1 MAYATIAVSSL
12 LSGISMPIIIFLAQK
27 GGLYDV
33 ANERKIHTGNV
44 PRLGGVGIFVSFV
57 AVVFLLPLAMDLKL
71 HSAMSGRVLQLVPFI
86 AGAFAM
92 HLTGLVDDLSGGKVR
107 ALPKLICQCA
117 AAFMVVGS
125 GFHFQG
131 LGLHPDLLAG
141 PLGWLSML
149 LSIGWIVGISNA
161 LNLIDGMDGLAGGI
175 AFIVALT
182 YAAFYLLGG
191 DEVNSFICLALA
203 GAIMGFLFSNF
214 PAPRARLFM
223 GDSGSLFIGFTLAVI
238 PFLGQTA
245 DAGAGATDLQIGLLP
260 AVLLLAVPMIDTLCA
275 MWRRIRA
282 HVSIM
287 TADRLHI
294 HHRFLDHGFSPIQIL
309 FIVYLLTVF
318 QGCAFLLLRVLP
330 SAHALL
336 VEIICFFIV
345 GTFFRFGFSLK
356 PKV

>member
-1 MAYATIAVSSL
+1 MPYATIAISSL
-12 LSGISMPIIIFLAQK
+12 LSGISMPIIVFLAQK
-27 GGLYDV
+27 RGLYDV

-57 AVVFLLPLAMDLKL
+57 MVVFLLPLAMDMQL
-71 HSAMSGRVLQLVPFI
+71 HKAMSGRVLQLVPFM

-92 HLTGLVDDLSGGKVR
+92 HLTGLVDDLSGGRVR

-125 GFHFQG
+125 GFRFQG
-131 LGLHPDLLAG
+131 LGLHSDLLSG
-141 PLGWLSML
+141 SLGWLSGV

-161 LNLIDGMDGLAGGI
+161 FNLIDGMDGLAGGI
-175 AFIVALT
+175 SFVVALT

-214 PAPRARLFM
+214 PAPHAKLFM

-238 PFLGQTA
+238 PFLGQTVGT
-245 DAGAGATDLQIGLLP
+245 GASDLQIGLLP
-260 AVLLLAVPMIDTLCA
+260 AVILLAVPMIDTLCA

-294 HHRFLDHGFSPIQIL
+294 HHRFLDNGFSPIQIL
-309 FIVYLLTVF
+309 FIVYLLTIF

-330 SAHALL
+330 DVHALL
-336 VEIICFFIV
+336 VEIICLFLV
-345 GTFFRFGFSLK
+345 ATFFRFGFSLE
-356 PKV
+356 PKN